1 MRAAERGRFFVV
13 DGPDGTGKTTVARGL
28 VDGLRA
34 LGRPAL
40 YTREPTDSEVGRE
53 IRRRLLAGD
62 LPPEDALELFVRDR
76 AQHVRDE
83 IEPAL
88 AAGVDVVSDRY
99 KYSTVVYQAVQG
111 VPVERTVAANDF
123 PAPDQTFIL
132 TLGLD
137 RLLERIAS
145 RDQARDQFETRAFQA
160 EVCALFERLPALF
173 PDERFAFVET
183 ERAPEAIV
191 AELVARATA

>member
-1 MRAAERGRFFVV
+1 
-13 DGPDGTGKTTVARGL
+13 
-28 VDGLRA
+28 
-34 LGRPAL
+34 L